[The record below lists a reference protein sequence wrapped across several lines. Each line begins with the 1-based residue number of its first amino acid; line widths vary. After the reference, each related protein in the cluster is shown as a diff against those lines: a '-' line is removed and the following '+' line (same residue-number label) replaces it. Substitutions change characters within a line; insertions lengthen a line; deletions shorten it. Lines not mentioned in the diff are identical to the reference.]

1 MRRSVRFSAMNQ
13 KHLNAIGLMS
23 GTSLDGIDVALLRSD
38 GENDLERGP
47 FLSISYDDAFRGRLK
62 QALVEAKAIKAR
74 EDRPDSLAKLERE
87 LTERHADA
95 INQFLKQYHLRMS
108 DIDLIGFHGQTVLHK
123 PAEAMTV
130 QLGDGE
136 LLSQLTGVPVVYDVR
151 ANDMANGGQGAPLA
165 PAYHRALVANMD
177 SATDG
182 VAIINIG
189 GISNISAV
197 MPDEELHAFD
207 CGTGNLLID
216 QWVEAHTG
224 QKYDEGGQIGLRG
237 EVITE
242 IAQEYIQN
250 IQTLISDGRSLDRLD
265 FPILDKSRASLE
277 DGARTLA
284 HVTGQLIADSTHRL
298 PRDPKQWILCGGG
311 RLNKAII
318 LELENALSSDCNV
331 MTAEGAH
338 ISGDAVEAEAWAYLA
353 IRSVKCLPL
362 TYPSTTGVKA
372 PASGGVLA
380 KLI

>member
-1 MRRSVRFSAMNQ
+1 MNQ
-13 KHLNAIGLMS
+13 KQLNAIGLMS

-38 GENDLERGP
+38 GEIDLERGP
-47 FLSISYDDAFRGRLK
+47 FLSISYDDAFRNRLK
-62 QALVEAKAIKAR
+62 QALEDAKVIKTR
-74 EDRPDSLAKLERE
+74 EDRPDGLAKLERE

-95 INQFLKQYHLRMS
+95 INEFIAQHGLRLS

-123 PAEAMTV
+123 PDEAMTV
-130 QLGDGE
+130 QLGDGQ
-136 LLSQLTGVPVVYDVR
+136 LLSQLTGVPVVYDMR
-151 ANDMANGGQGAPLA
+151 ANDMALGGQGAPLA

-177 SATDG
+177 AATDG
-182 VAIINIG
+182 VAIVNIG

-197 MPDEELHAFD
+197 MSAKVLNNGLYAFD

-237 EVITE
+237 EVIAE
-242 IAQEYIQN
+242 IAAEYIQN
-250 IQTLISDGRSLDRLD
+250 IQALISDGRSLDRLD
-265 FPILDKSRASLE
+265 FPKLDKSRASLE

-284 HVTGQLIADSTHRL
+284 HITARLIANSTHRL
-298 PRDPKQWILCGGG
+298 PNEPKLWILCGGG

-331 MTAEGAH
+331 MTAEDAN

-353 IRSVKCLPL
+353 IRSVKGLPL
-362 TYPSTTGVKA
+362 TYPATTGVNA
-372 PASGGVLA
+372 PMTGGVLV
-380 KLI
+380 KPI